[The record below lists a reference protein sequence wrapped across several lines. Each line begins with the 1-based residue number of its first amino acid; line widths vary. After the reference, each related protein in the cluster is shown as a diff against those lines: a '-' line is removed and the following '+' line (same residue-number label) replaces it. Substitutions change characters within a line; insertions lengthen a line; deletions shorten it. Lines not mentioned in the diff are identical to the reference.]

1 MVLAARAAGDR
12 TMSPARTLDVSGLPA
27 YEISNRA
34 PLWWGQLFMALI
46 EASLFCMLIAMYF
59 YIRLSVDVW
68 PPPGVPPLRVIM
80 PTLALIPLLLSAG
93 ASYVASE
100 GAKKDDRK
108 KMIAGLGA
116 NLVLGIFFL
125 GLRMVEWRRFNF
137 TWAADVHGSLVW
149 SILFLHTFD
158 AVGDLIM
165 TTVLIVILVLGK
177 HGPKQRLG
185 VHVDSV
191 LWYFI
196 VLIWLPL
203 YVAVYWGPHLVAS
216 K

>member
-1 MVLAARAAGDR
+1 M
-12 TMSPARTLDVSGLPA
+12 TPARTLDVSSLPA

-46 EASLFCMLIAMYF
+46 EASLFCILVAMYF

-68 PPPGVPPLRVIM
+68 PPPGVPPLRVTM
-80 PTLALIPLLLSAG
+80 PTIALIPLILSAG
-93 ASYVASE
+93 CSYAASE
-100 GAKKDDRK
+100 GAKKDNRRL
-108 KMIAGLGA
+108 MIGGLAANFVLGA
-116 NLVLGIFFL
+116 IFL
-125 GLRMVEWRRFNF
+125 ALRFAEWRTFNF
-137 TWAADVHGSLVW
+137 TWMSDIHGSLVW
-149 SILFLHTFD
+149 TILFLHTFD

-165 TTVLIVILVLGK
+165 TLVLIIILLLGRY
-177 HGPKQRLG
+177 GPKQRLG

-196 VLIWLPL
+196 VLIWFPL
-203 YVAVYWGPHLVAS
+203 YIAVYWGPHLVAS

>member
-1 MVLAARAAGDR
+1 V
-12 TMSPARTLDVSGLPA
+12 TTARTLDVSGLPA

-34 PLWWGQLFMALI
+34 PLWWGQLLMALI
-46 EASLFCMLIAMYF
+46 EASLFCILIAMYF

-68 PPPGVPPLRVIM
+68 PPPGVPPLRMTM
-80 PTLALIPLLLSAG
+80 PALALIPLILSAG
-93 ASYVASE
+93 GSYAASE
-100 GAKKDDRK
+100 GAKKDDRRL
-108 KMIAGLGA
+108 MIAGLGA
-116 NLVLGIFFL
+116 NLVLGIGFL
-125 GLRMVEWRRFNF
+125 VLRIAEWRTFNF
-137 TWAADVHGSLVW
+137 TWQSDIHGTLVW
-149 SILFLHTFD
+149 SILFLHSFD
-158 AVGDLIM
+158 AVADLMM
-165 TTVLIVILVLGK
+165 TAVLMGIIALGK
-177 HGPKQRLG
+177 HGPRQRLG